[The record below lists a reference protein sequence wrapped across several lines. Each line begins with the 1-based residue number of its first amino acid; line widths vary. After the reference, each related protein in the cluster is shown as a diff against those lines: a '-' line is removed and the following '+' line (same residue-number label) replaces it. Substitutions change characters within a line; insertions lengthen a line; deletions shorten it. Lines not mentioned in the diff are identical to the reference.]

1 MTLTCYIIPY
11 LWYSLQ
17 NLLGWPYPEL
27 LCAGVPGLLRS
38 MVLCVYR
45 GADGRMADEGEC
57 EAEDIIVNKN
67 VILNGV
73 KNLYAYSLMPSDPS
87 LGSG

>member
-1 MTLTCYIIPY
+1 MAIPRVA
-11 LWYSLQ
+11 LCR
-17 NLLGWPYPEL
+17 
-27 LCAGVPGLLRS
+27 CAGFASLDGV
-38 MVLCVYR
+38 CVYR